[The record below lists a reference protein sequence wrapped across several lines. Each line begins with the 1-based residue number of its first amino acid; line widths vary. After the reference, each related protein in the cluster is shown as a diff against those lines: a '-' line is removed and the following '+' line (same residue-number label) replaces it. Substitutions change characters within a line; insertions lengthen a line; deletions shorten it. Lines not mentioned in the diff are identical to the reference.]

1 MSQLILIL
9 LSVGLILFLSTI
21 ALFVYSLV
29 QYNKFQKNM
38 YQDIKKVKSD
48 IADLSKT
55 FSDTLGQVNN
65 SIDEIKKDYA
75 ERIGTCIDG
84 QKSLEKDIANQSKN
98 LSDTLEE
105 LSDSVDDYNEE
116 VTRKIELIKNSIQEL
131 ANKQKNNSIPQ
142 IYALLAGMEEVE
154 QQEDMIFDKET
165 TYTLTNIY
173 KKSVLVSSII
183 TNLKGKVIYEIKYD
197 SNGEIETSI
206 SYDEKG
212 NKQVQQFF
220 KEGKLIKRQT
230 FHGDKIDLH
239 TFS

>member
-1 MSQLILIL
+1 MSQLIL
-9 LSVGLILFLSTI
+9 LSVGLILLLSTI

-48 IADLSKT
+48 IANLSKT
-55 FSDTLGQVNN
+55 FSDTLGHVNN
-65 SIDEIKKDYA
+65 SIDENKKDYA

-142 IYALLAGMEEVE
+142 IYALLAGMEEAE
-154 QQEDMIFDKET
+154 QREDIIYDKET

-212 NKQVQQFF
+212 NKKVQQFF
-220 KEGKLIKRQT
+220 EEGKLIKRQT
-230 FHGDKIDLH
+230 FHGDKIDLN
-239 TFS
+239 TFA